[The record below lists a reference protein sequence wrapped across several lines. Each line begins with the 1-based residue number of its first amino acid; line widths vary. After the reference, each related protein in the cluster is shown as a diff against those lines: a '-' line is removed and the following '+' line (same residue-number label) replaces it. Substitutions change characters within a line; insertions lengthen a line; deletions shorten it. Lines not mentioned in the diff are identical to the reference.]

1 MDDPEISLRK
11 YVETIIDLRHEQ
23 YTRLFDAVDA
33 HMARALA
40 AINEG
45 KQGKEWMIGNIIS
58 ILVAVAAILVALWKR

>member
-23 YTRLFDAVDA
+23 YKQLFEAMDA

-40 AINEG
+40 AINER
-45 KQGKEWMIGNIIS
+45 KHGKEWMIGNIIS
-58 ILVAVAAILVALWKR
+58 ILVAVVAILIALWKR